1 MSVDTFLRAAGLPQS
16 PQHLLM
22 PPAPCVLLYPEHHL
36 LKVLSE
42 HSPTRYLRVTVLC
55 IQEALV
61 GVLYSQIEGGAG
73 LGPCSLL

>member
-16 PQHLLM
+16 PQHLPM
-22 PPAPCVLLYPEHHL
+22 PLAPCVLLYTEHHL
-36 LKVLSE
+36 LKVWSE
-42 HSPTRYLRVTVLC
+42 HSPARYLRVTVLC

-61 GVLYSQIEGGAG
+61 GALYSQIEGGAG